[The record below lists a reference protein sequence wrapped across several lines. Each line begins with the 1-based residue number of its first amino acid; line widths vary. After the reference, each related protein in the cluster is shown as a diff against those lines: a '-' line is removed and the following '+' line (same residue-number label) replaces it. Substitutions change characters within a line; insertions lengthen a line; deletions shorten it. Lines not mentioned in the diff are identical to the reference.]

1 MKNKIKLLTIFI
13 IILMSFAQAF
23 VSLEVNATDQKKL
36 TDTGT
41 GGAQYK
47 TEEGTINPN
56 YYDPHNPNNGGGISE
71 EDKKIITDKAGI
83 VLGVI
88 RNIGVIVAV
97 IAIMIIGVKYIIGS
111 VEEKANYKKIL
122 LPYVIGV
129 LMIAS
134 GGFIVSIV
142 YNAVH

>member
-23 VSLEVNATDQKKL
+23 VSLEVNADDQRKK

-41 GGAQYK
+41 GWTKEKDYDY
-47 TEEGTINPN
+47 TINPDEYN
-56 YYDPHNPNNGGGISE
+56 LNDGGELTDYDR
-71 EDKKIITDKAGI
+71 DIIKSKAGK
-83 VLGVI
+83 VLGHI
-88 RNIGVIVAV
+88 RNIGIIVAV
-97 IAIMIIGVKYIIGS
+97 ISIMIIGVKYIIGS
-111 VEEKANYKKIL
+111 VEEKASYKKTL

-134 GGFIVSIV
+134 GGFIISLV